1 MKTRTNSGRLTG
13 GGREH
18 REYAGRAAQSAAMQG
33 GWSAARYHC
42 EEGETVSRM
51 LSFRS
56 VFEINPFEVGGDHA
70 AERRR
75 YRAIRPAVIAALD
88 LKPLM
93 SRAFAALSNGEM
105 RRVLLARELLCA
117 PDALTVEDPF
127 GGLDHEWR
135 RRMESLREKMRDA
148 GVELTLTRRCA
159 GGLAGRPAPRR
170 GAAARSD
177 DASCAKEAAPV
188 LEMRNVHLAF
198 GRRTLFKNLS
208 WRVMPG
214 ERWLLRGPNGSGKT
228 TLLALVTG
236 DSPLGYA
243 NDISLFGRK
252 RGERGTTLAQSRRKI
267 GIVSVER
274 ALYDDETVER
284 QLDEALTARTRLLIL
299 DEPCCD
305 MPPMEVKNVLGRIG
319 AWLDAH
325 PSTAAICVAH
335 APGHVPP
342 RFSRVLTLP
351 DDAF

>member
-75 YRAIRPAVIAALD
+75 YCAIRPAVIAALD

-93 SRAFAALSNGEM
+93 NRAFAALSNGEM

-117 PDALTVEDPF
+117 PDALTIEDPF
-127 GGLDHEWR
+127 GGLDHEWC
-135 RRMESLREKMRDA
+135 RRMERLRETMREA
-148 GVELTLTRRCA
+148 GVEMSLCRRCA
-159 GGLAGRPAPRR
+159 GGLAGRPAARRETTPR
-170 GAAARSD
+170 GSAPT
-177 DASCAKEAAPV
+177 CAKETVPV
-188 LEMRNVHLAF
+188 LEMRNVHLAI
-198 GRRTLFKNLS
+198 GRRTLLKNLS

-228 TLLALVTG
+228 TLLALATG

-243 NDISLFGRK
+243 NDISLFGHK
-252 RGERGTTLAQSRRKI
+252 RGERGVTLAQARRKI
-267 GIVSVER
+267 GVVSVER
-274 ALYDDETVER
+274 ALYGDETVER
-284 QLDEALTARTRLLIL
+284 QLDEALTKRTRLLIL

-305 MPPMEVKNVLGRIG
+305 MPPREAKKVLDRIG
-319 AWLDAH
+319 SWLDAH

-342 RFSRVLTLP
+342 HFSRVLTLP
-351 DDAF
+351 DDAR